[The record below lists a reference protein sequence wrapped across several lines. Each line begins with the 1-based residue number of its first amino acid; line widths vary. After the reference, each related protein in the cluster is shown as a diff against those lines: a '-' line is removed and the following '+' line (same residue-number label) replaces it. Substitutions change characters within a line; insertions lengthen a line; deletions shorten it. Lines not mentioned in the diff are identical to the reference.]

1 MNILHLI
8 CFLDVRIIPE
18 KRELQKSRR
27 MPAAA
32 RRTACP
38 PRRTHPSERTHR
50 RIVRTMTA
58 FPLER

>member
-38 PRRTHPSERTHR
+38 PRRTHPSERTRR
-50 RIVRTMTA
+50 RIVRTMAA